1 MIRINGVGNTNDGND
16 CQRTWLI
23 EQQSCL
29 IVAFIFGINNRIN
42 TALCIHSNE

>member
-1 MIRINGVGNTNDGND
+1 MGNTNDGND

-29 IVAFIFGINNRIN
+29 MVAFIFSINNRIN